1 MAKRTKYNF
10 KAIMITLIITEI
22 LFWILVF
29 AVYTFLLFYVPNIR
43 FENPELGWLLIVVP
57 FLSILYLAMLA
68 WKNRKIR
75 SFAEEKLIPHLIP
88 DLSSTRSFFKFLFFK
103 LGIVFLV
110 IALIDPKIGT
120 KLKEVKSTGI
130 DIMFCLDVSNSMLA
144 EDAEPNRLARAK
156 RCIQQIIDQL
166 HGDRIGVVIFAG
178 NAYIQLP
185 ITTDY
190 DAAKMFISGVDT
202 DMLSVQGTS
211 IGAAVELAAESFDP
225 ESAAQKA
232 IIVITDGENHEDN
245 AVGSVKDAVAQGI
258 TLHTIGM
265 GSIDGA
271 PIPQY
276 NRSGRQIGFKE
287 DQNGVTVVTA
297 LNEPMLRELAEEGNG
312 MFIRATGNYVAV
324 NDLLTE
330 LNKVEKSELETMQF
344 SDYEHRFQW
353 FLLAGIFFLLLDM
366 ALARNKKNWSKNLN
380 IFDV

>member
-10 KAIMITLIITEI
+10 KAILITLIIAEI
-22 LFWILVF
+22 LFWMLVF
-29 AVYTFLLFYVPNIR
+29 AVYTFLLYFVPNIR
-43 FENPELGWLLIVVP
+43 FEHPKYGWLLIAIP
-57 FLSILYLAMLA
+57 SISALYLAVLA
-68 WKNRKIR
+68 LKNAKIR
-75 SFAEEKLIPHLIP
+75 ALADEKLIPHLIP

-103 LGIVFLV
+103 LGIVFV
-110 IALIDPKIGT
+110 IIALIDPKIGT
-120 KLKEVKSTGI
+120 KLKEIKSTGI

-144 EDAEPNRLARAK
+144 EDAEPNRLERAK
-156 RCIQQIIDQL
+156 RSIQQIIDQL

-232 IIVITDGENHEDN
+232 IIIITDGENHEDDAVSAVQH
-245 AVGSVKDAVAQGI
+245 AVGLGI
-258 TLHTIGM
+258 TVHTIGM
-265 GSIDGA
+265 GSIEGA

-287 DQNGVTVVTA
+287 DQNGTTVVTA
-297 LNEPMLRELAEEGNG
+297 LNEPMLRELAEKGKG
-312 MFIRATGNYVAV
+312 MFIRAAGNYVAV
-324 NDLLTE
+324 NDLLAE

-353 FLLAGIFFLLLDM
+353 FLFAGIAFLLLDM

>member
-1 MAKRTKYNF
+1 
-10 KAIMITLIITEI
+10 MITLIITEI
-22 LFWILVF
+22 LFWMLVF
-29 AVYTFLLFYVPNIR
+29 AIYTFLLYFVPNIR
-43 FENPELGWLLIVVP
+43 FENPELGWLLIAVP
-57 FLSILYLAMLA
+57 SVSVLYLAMLG

-103 LGIVFLV
+103 MGIVFLI

-144 EDAEPNRLARAK
+144 EDAEPNRLERAK
-156 RCIQQIIDQL
+156 RSIQQIIDQL

-190 DAAKMFISGVDT
+190 DAAKLFLSGVDT

-211 IGAAVELAAESFDP
+211 IGAAVELAADSFDP
-225 ESAAQKA
+225 ESNAQKA
-232 IIVITDGENHEDN
+232 IIIITDGENHEDN
-245 AVGSVKDAVAQGI
+245 AVSAVKAVVERGI

-287 DQNGVTVVTA
+287 DQNGTTVVTA

-312 MFIRATGNYVAV
+312 MFIRAAGNYVAV
-324 NDLLTE
+324 NDLLAE

-353 FLLAGIFFLLLDM
+353 FLFAGIFFLLLDM